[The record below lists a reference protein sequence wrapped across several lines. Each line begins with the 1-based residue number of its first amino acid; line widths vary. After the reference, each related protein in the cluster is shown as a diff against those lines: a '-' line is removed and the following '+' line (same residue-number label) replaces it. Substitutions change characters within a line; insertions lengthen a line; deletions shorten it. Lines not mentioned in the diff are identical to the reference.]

1 MTGKNDSMTI
11 SMTKPSFLRIG
22 ALLGALAVG
31 IGAFGA
37 HGLKPHLSDYQI
49 AIFEKGVQYQ
59 FVHVL
64 ALLAVGILLRQSP
77 DNQWLRRAGWLF
89 VAGIVGFSGSL
100 YLLACRDLLAFP
112 VAWAGPVTPIGGLC
126 FLAGWIILFSD
137 KFQVKSKK

>member
-1 MTGKNDSMTI
+1 MTVHSTNNMANAL
-11 SMTKPSFLRIG
+11 FLRIG

-37 HGLKPHLSDYQI
+37 HGLKPHLTDYQI

-59 FVHVL
+59 FIHVL
-64 ALLAVGILLRQSP
+64 ALLAVGL
-77 DNQWLRRAGWLF
+77 WLQQKPANAWLTRAGWLF

-112 VAWAGPVTPIGGLC
+112 VAWAGPITPLGGLC
-126 FLAGWIILFSD
+126 FLAGWLFLYQAARA
-137 KFQVKSKK
+137 KINAG

>member
-1 MTGKNDSMTI
+1 MTGKNDLMTI
-11 SMTKPSFLRIG
+11 SMTNTSFLRIG

-59 FVHVL
+59 FFHVL
-64 ALLAVGILLRQSP
+64 ALLAVGILLRQTP

-100 YLLACRDLLAFP
+100 YLLACRDIIPFP
-112 VAWAGPVTPIGGLC
+112 VTWAGPVTPIGGLC
-126 FLAGWIILFSD
+126 FLAGWLIIS
-137 KFQVKSKK
+137 VTSKK